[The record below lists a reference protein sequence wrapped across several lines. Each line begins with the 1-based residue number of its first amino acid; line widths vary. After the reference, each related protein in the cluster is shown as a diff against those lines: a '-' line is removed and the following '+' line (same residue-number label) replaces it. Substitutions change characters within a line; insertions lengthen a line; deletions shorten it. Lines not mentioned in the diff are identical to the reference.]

1 VADGRRDFAAL
12 PSYTKGMTRHGAAAI
27 LKSLPDINLVFVTYV
42 AGYLLAFVLNVLVA
56 RGLGT
61 SGRGVY
67 EIMLLS
73 ISLTQ
78 AVLSMGVGVASLYY
92 IGKGTYSL
100 RDLLSNTQSVVLASL
115 ALSALFVL
123 AAIPTFGPHLLSRG
137 APYWILVFGIP
148 LLLNFNLLVTFL
160 QAENRFLAMNA
171 VTLVQPLLMI
181 ALLAA
186 GLLAGGLTT
195 TNVFVF
201 WAIALL
207 ASVLLALSM
216 LGLRNLHLPT
226 VLRPRWPVLR
236 AQVTFGLQGQVGNI
250 LQLLNYRLDK
260 YIALAFVGPS
270 GVGIYAV
277 AVGITESIWFI
288 SNAVAVVLLPRLTR
302 APAEETATL
311 TPLFCRHTL
320 FLSLLGAA
328 AVGAL
333 SPVLLPLLFGSDF
346 SPAVTAVWWLLP
358 GTVALAGTKV
368 LAAYIFSR
376 GKPLINSYVTLAS
389 LVVTVAADLAL
400 IPVFGVPGA
409 AAASSLAYGLSF
421 VVSLAVYS
429 RLSGR
434 SWWGA
439 VAVNAADLR
448 LYLLA
453 ARFAWSRRPLAPPV
467 AGDLEGPA

>member
-1 VADGRRDFAAL
+1 
-12 PSYTKGMTRHGAAAI
+12 MTRHGGAAI
-27 LKSLPDINLVFVTYV
+27 LKSLPDINLVFATYI
-42 AGYLLAFVLNVLVA
+42 AGYLLAFVLQVLVA

-61 SGRGVY
+61 SGRGIY

-73 ISLTQ
+73 ISITQ
-78 AVLSMGVGVASLYY
+78 AVLGMGVGVASLYY

-100 RDLLSNTQSVVLASL
+100 RDLLSNTQFVVLASML
-115 ALSALFVL
+115 LSALFVVV
-123 AAIPTFGPHLLSRG
+123 AIPTFGPHLLSRG
-137 APYWILVFGIP
+137 APYWILIFGIP
-148 LLLNFNLLVTFL
+148 LFLNFNLLVTFL

-171 VTLVQPLLMI
+171 VTLIRPVLMV
-181 ALLAA
+181 ALVVA
-186 GLLAGGLTT
+186 GVLAGGLTT

-207 ASVLLALSM
+207 ASVLLALSL

-226 VLRPRWPVLR
+226 ILRPRWPVLR
-236 AQVTFGLQGQVGNI
+236 AQVTFGLQGQAGNI

-260 YIALAFVGPS
+260 YIALAFVGTS

-277 AVGITESIWFI
+277 AVGVTESIWFI

-302 APAEETATL
+302 APDEETSTL
-311 TPLFCRHTL
+311 TPLFCRHTI

-333 SPVLLPLLFGSDF
+333 SPLLLPLMFGSDF

-376 GKPLINSYVTLAS
+376 GKPLINSYITLAS
-389 LVVTVAADLAL
+389 LAVTVTADLAL

-409 AAASSLAYGLSF
+409 AAASSLAYSLSF
-421 VVSLAVYS
+421 VLSLAVYS
-429 RLSGR
+429 RLSGQPLW
-434 SWWGA
+434 SA
-439 VAVNAADLR
+439 IAINAADLR

-453 ARFAWSRRPLAPPV
+453 ARFAWSRRPLAPPI
-467 AGDLEGPA
+467 ASDLEGPA

>member
-1 VADGRRDFAAL
+1 
-12 PSYTKGMTRHGAAAI
+12 MTRQGAAAI

-42 AGYLLAFVLNVLVA
+42 VGYLLAFVLQVLLA

-73 ISLTQ
+73 VSITQ

-92 IGKGTYSL
+92 LGKGTYSM
-100 RDLLSNTQSVVLASL
+100 RDLLSNSQFIVLASML
-115 ALSALFVL
+115 LSALFVVI
-123 AAIPTFGPHLLSRG
+123 AIPTFGPHLSSRG

-148 LLLNFNLLVTFL
+148 LFLNFNLLVAFL

-171 VTLVQPLLMI
+171 VTLVRPVLMV
-181 ALLAA
+181 ALLAGA
-186 GLLAGGLTT
+186 LFAGGLTT

-207 ASVLLALSM
+207 AAVLLALLM
-216 LGLRNLHLPT
+216 LGLHNIHLPT
-226 VLRPRWPVLR
+226 VLWPRWRVLR
-236 AQVTFGLQGQVGNI
+236 AQVTFGLQGQAGNI

-260 YIALAFVGPS
+260 YIALVFVGTS

-277 AVGITESIWFI
+277 AVGVTESIWFI

-302 APAEETATL
+302 ASAEETATL

-320 FLSLLGAA
+320 LLSLLGAA

-333 SPVLLPLLFGSDF
+333 SPMLLPLMFGSDF
-346 SPAVTAVWWLLP
+346 KPAVTAVWWLLP

-376 GKPLINSYVTLAS
+376 GKPLINSYITAAS
-389 LVVTVAADLAL
+389 LAMTVAADLAL

-409 AAASSLAYGLSF
+409 AAASSLAYILSF
-421 VVSLAVYS
+421 AISLAVYS
-429 RLSGR
+429 RFSGQ
-434 SWWGA
+434 SWWSA
-439 VAVNAADLR
+439 IAVNASDLR

-453 ARFAWSRRPLAPPV
+453 ARFAWARRPLASPI
-467 AGDLEGPA
+467 AGDVEGPA